1 MTASPKPP
9 NERAFLLTLAGIQF
23 CHIVDFMVMM
33 PLGPFLMRELGINTR
48 EFGLLVAAYSFC
60 AAISGLLVASVV
72 DRFERKRFLLTVFG
86 LFALATLLCG
96 LAPGFASLLVARG
109 LAGVFGGIMGAM
121 VNTML
126 ADAIPFSR
134 RAAATGVIATAFS
147 VSSVAGVPLSLML
160 ADAIGWRAPFVMIA
174 VMSVLLLLLGVPAL
188 PTLGGHL
195 TNSAGARHPFASI
208 LAVLRDAN
216 QRRAMAFS
224 ATLIF
229 SGFTVIPYLTVYAI
243 GNVGIGS
250 REVPVIY
257 LAGGLATLFTA
268 RWIGRWADR
277 VGKATGF
284 RWRAVMAA
292 VPILLAT
299 HLERTPLWAWL
310 VVSTAF
316 FVLVSGRMIPAMSIV
331 SGAAEPRVRGAF
343 MSLNSTLQSLAMAAA
358 STLTGFIVSQEGS
371 GRLVGY
377 PWAGYLAVGL
387 TLVLA
392 WKVSAISNREP
403 D

>member
-1 MTASPKPP
+1 MTAPPKPP

-33 PLGPFLMRELGINTR
+33 PLGPFLMRDLGINTR

-60 AAISGLLVASVV
+60 AALSGLLAAGVV
-72 DRFERKRFLLTVFG
+72 DRFERKRFLLTAFG

-96 LAPGFASLLVARG
+96 LAPDFPSLLVARG

-134 RAAATGVIATAFS
+134 RAGATGVIASAFS
-147 VSSVAGVPLSLML
+147 VSSVAGVPLSLLL
-160 ADAIGWRAPFVMIA
+160 AEAMGWRAPFVAIA
-174 VMSVLLLLLGVPAL
+174 VVSVLLLLLGSVAL
-188 PTLGGHL
+188 PKLSGHL
-195 TNSAGARHPFASI
+195 ATQNDAHPFASI

-243 GNVGIGS
+243 GNVGIAS
-250 REVPVIY
+250 REVPLIY
-257 LAGGLATLFTA
+257 LVGGLATLFTA
-268 RWIGRWADR
+268 PWIGRWADR
-277 VGKATGF
+277 VGKAAGF
-284 RWRAVMAA
+284 RWLAVMAA
-292 VPILLAT
+292 APFLLVT
-299 HLERTPLWAWL
+299 HLGQTPLWVWL

-316 FVLVSGRMIPAMSIV
+316 FVLVSGRMIPAMAIV
-331 SGAAEPRVRGAF
+331 SGAAEPRLRGAF

-358 STLTGFIVSQEGS
+358 STLTGFIVSQDAAGK
-371 GRLVGY
+371 LVGY
-377 PWAGYLAVGL
+377 PLAGYLAAGL
-387 TLVLA
+387 TVALA
-392 WKVSAISNREP
+392 WKVAAISNREP